1 MGRAQG
7 GGEDYLDIGL
17 RLQLERTWR
26 RRLETPHKCRQNAAR
41 AARQSTPPWHHR
53 HPVVGGNAPGVP
65 EVGSLGDGQNL
76 RDGLEGTAF
85 KVEPPA
91 SHLELLNPAPKTASG
106 RAEGAPGG
114 RAHGAEGIRSGV
126 SAAFRKRLSTRQPR
140 TPPSTALG
148 RCTEVMSV
156 TMEALAAPGD
166 EAELARDPK
175 MAPLGAS
182 PLSAAVTPVASEH
195 DVVAAKDSMTEMVF
209 DMSKMSLST
218 GSPRLAKALQS
229 CRCCA
234 PRLRLGWSPMRVL
247 TCTPWCA
254 RDTLWDSG
262 GDAYCG
268 AVSVGVLRTL
278 SPPSSHEHA
287 PYIPPPNSPLTVELA
302 DEFDALLGIKTL
314 PSVSAPVSPTGDGE
328 GGGGGDDTG
337 AGARAR
343 AAQHGPPVDF
353 EKV

>member
-1 MGRAQG
+1 M
-7 GGEDYLDIGL
+7 
-17 RLQLERTWR
+17 
-26 RRLETPHKCRQNAAR
+26 
-41 AARQSTPPWHHR
+41 
-53 HPVVGGNAPGVP
+53 
-65 EVGSLGDGQNL
+65 
-76 RDGLEGTAF
+76 
-85 KVEPPA
+85 
-91 SHLELLNPAPKTASG
+91 
-106 RAEGAPGG
+106 
-114 RAHGAEGIRSGV
+114 
-126 SAAFRKRLSTRQPR
+126 
-140 TPPSTALG
+140 
-148 RCTEVMSV
+148 

-234 PRLRLGWSPMRVL
+234 PRLRLRWSLTWVL

-254 RDTLWDSG
+254 RDTLWDDG
-262 GDAYCG
+262 GDAYFG
-268 AVSVGVLRTL
+268 AVSVGALRTL

-302 DEFDALLGIKTL
+302 DEFDALLGIKT
-314 PSVSAPVSPTGDGE
+314 PPAVTAPVSPTGGGD
-328 GGGGGDDTG
+328 GGGGGDGTG
-337 AGARAR
+337 AGSRAR

-353 EKV
+353 EKVWLCASIETIAHSIAFFVIIYWPSYITLVLARYF